1 MKRKNTWLRKKVKA
15 ALAAAI
21 AVSLALGNVSPVLAA
36 GQETERAAADQA
48 GREALPGNGMMLD
61 GSWIVDN
68 RNDEKLKVNEDGS
81 VTITTERGEWGSMK
95 NVLRQKVANKADFV
109 LTVKVS
115 GLVEKDYQ
123 GAFLMASSGAGQA
136 NAVAAVRR
144 YHSYLGGNYGAH
156 ELIGMM
162 SNNGSKSEFY
172 TAEQD
177 RGDEVYLRLKK
188 SGSSFSSYY
197 SKNYSASDE
206 AWTLIADGKDSS
218 INSITQGNLTGT
230 EEIYIGLTANSG
242 GQDNAMDITFSDFRF
257 DGEEI
262 PLGVNLSSL
271 NSVELT
277 CADTV
282 AVGGTANLTMK
293 ALDGNGDELAG
304 ETLDSVVY
312 ASEDEEIATV
322 DQNGVVTGVKAGKTV
337 ISCEV
342 TAGSI
347 VRSARLEIQVGEI
360 VAEKTWTTTSPDGR
374 TTLEVELMTGGTL
387 QYRAKQ
393 DGKITMETSPIGIVT
408 SIGDF
413 SKKLAFKSETSEEE
427 INETY
432 PMLSGKRK
440 TYTNHCKQR
449 TVTFTLEGKEG
460 VEFDLI
466 TRAYDDGTAFR
477 YAIRGSEENAALNIS
492 SETTAFQLPAGADVY
507 YMPHGPG
514 QWTYEGYYE
523 KATTETL
530 AEGAIPSIPLL
541 YKTKDGV
548 WNLLTEAALNGS
560 YTGSMTRVEQGGLL
574 RLAFDPI
581 QSKDVQTTAP
591 FMSPWRTIITG
602 TPEDIVQNTMTENL
616 SPERLEGYDFENW
629 VDPGLSSWSW
639 VTYYGGQENK
649 DTHKKFIDM
658 AADLGWKYYILD
670 EGWQPK
676 TTNGDGTRYT
686 GYREWFYEVRDYANE
701 KGVKLI
707 AWVDSKDISKKE
719 DRESR
724 LDQWAKDG
732 IVGIKTDFF
741 NHESQ
746 SVLQV
751 YDELYKYCAEK
762 HLMVNIHGGNK
773 AAGEIRT
780 YPNVL
785 AREGIAGQE
794 QGGITAEQYT
804 LIPFIR
810 AAVGPADVTEQ
821 LFSRDTSKTTMGF
834 QIALTALVED
844 GIHSMGDSVENYYKV
859 APAISYYKNY
869 PSSWDDLKY
878 LDSVP
883 GDYVNLARKAGDSW
897 YVSGISTKE
906 KDMEVVLDFLESGTD
921 YTAVIYK
928 ENGRSDLVME
938 VQEAT
943 STDRLS
949 IPVLKGGGYAVKV
962 IPREKLDVI
971 TSITTDK
978 TEIELEKNRTYQA
991 KATTSP
997 ADAQYQE
1004 VVWSSANEEIA
1015 KVNSSGLITGMADGE
1030 TTITVSSAFDATVKA
1045 QIKVKVTPERYALDT
1060 ERWEI
1065 ISENEKRFLNSE
1077 TSVSIVTENG
1087 GIGGK
1092 NLFAMKVPED
1102 KTDFTLTAK
1111 VSGGLSANYQGAF
1124 IAVFDKDNIGNNYVS
1139 AGRRYHDYLFP
1150 NSPKRFGMMS
1160 GGGSVGEFYGEDG
1173 NPDSEAYIKL
1183 VKEGNKFTGYYSFD
1197 NQEWTQIV
1205 QNESGKNA
1213 DSVTSDKLANCENL
1227 YVGFYASSGGA
1238 NNELSIT
1245 FEDFTFDGQVI
1256 PIAVDTRPEEP
1267 EEPEAPATP
1276 ESVTEL
1282 TAAVTEVENKYQESD
1297 YTEEDWKVFADAVK
1311 EAKEV
1316 IGNKNATQ
1324 KQVDDAK
1331 KKLEDAVN
1339 LLESKKPEEKPDD
1352 AASEESVTELS
1363 TAVTEAENKYQESDY
1378 TEEDWKVFADAV
1390 KEAKEV
1396 IGNKNATQKQV
1407 DDA

>member
-1 MKRKNTWLRKKVKA
+1 MKRKKGWMRSVKA
-15 ALAAAI
+15 VCAAAMAI
-21 AVSLALGNVSPVLAA
+21 SLALGNVSPALAA
-36 GQETERAAADQA
+36 GQDAKPAVTEKA

-61 GSWIVDN
+61 SSWIVDN
-68 RNDEKLKVNEDGS
+68 PSEGKLKVNEDGS
-81 VTITTERGEWGSMK
+81 VTITTEGGEWGGMK

-109 LTVKVS
+109 LTVKVR
-115 GLVEKDYQ
+115 GLVEKDFQ
-123 GAFLMASSGAGQA
+123 GAYLMASSGPGQA

-144 YHSYLGGNYGAH
+144 YHSFLGGGYGAN
-156 ELIGMM
+156 ELVGMM
-162 SNNGSKSEFY
+162 SNGGSTAEFY
-172 TAEQD
+172 TAEQG
-177 RGDEVYLRLKK
+177 REDEVYLRLKK

-197 SKNYSASDE
+197 SKSYSATDE
-206 AWTLIADGKDSS
+206 GWTLIQDGKNSS
-218 INSITQGNLTGT
+218 INAITQGNLAGT
-230 EEIYIGLTANSG
+230 EEIYIGFTANSG
-242 GQDNAMDITFSDFRF
+242 GQNNGMDITFSDFRF

-271 NSVELT
+271 SSVELT
-277 CADTV
+277 CSDKIA
-282 AVGGTANLTMK
+282 AGGTASLTMK
-293 ALDGNGDELAG
+293 ALDGNGDEIAKEEL
-304 ETLDSVVY
+304 TSVVY
-312 ASEDEEIATV
+312 SSDDEEIATV
-322 DQNGVVTGVKAGKTV
+322 DQKGVVTGVKAGKTV
-337 ISCEV
+337 IRCEV
-342 TAGSI
+342 TAGNI
-347 VRSARLEIQVGEI
+347 VRTASLEVQVGEI
-360 VAEKTWTTTSPDGR
+360 VVEKSWTTTSPDGK
-374 TTLEVELMTGGTL
+374 TVLEVELMTGGAL

-393 DGKITMETSPIGIVT
+393 DGKVTMETSPIGIVT
-408 SIGDF
+408 NLGDF
-413 SKKLAFKSETSEEE
+413 SKKLAYKSETSEEE

-432 PMLSGKRK
+432 PMISGKK
-440 TYTNHCKQR
+440 KIYTNHCKQR
-449 TVTFTLEGKEG
+449 TVTFTLEGKPG
-460 VEFDLI
+460 VEFDFI

-477 YAIRGSEENAALNIS
+477 YAIRGQENEALSIS
-492 SETTAFQLPAGADVY
+492 SETTAFQLPAEAEVY
-507 YMPHGPG
+507 YMPHGSG

-523 KATTETL
+523 KATAETL
-530 AEGAIPSIPLL
+530 EEGAIPSIPLL

-560 YTGSMTRVEQGGLL
+560 YTGSMTRVEKGGLL

-591 FMSPWRTIITG
+591 FLSPWRTIITG

-639 VTYYGGQENK
+639 VTYYGGQENEE
-649 DTHKKFIDM
+649 THKKFIDL

-670 EGWQPK
+670 EGWQPQ

-686 GYREWFYEVRDYANE
+686 GYREWFYRVRDYANE

-707 AWVDSKDISKKE
+707 AWVDSKDISQKE
-719 DRESR
+719 HRESR

-751 YDELYKYCAEK
+751 YDELYKYCAQK

-773 AAGEIRT
+773 ATGEVRT

-821 LFSRDTSKTTMGF
+821 LFSRDVNKTTMGF

-906 KDMEVVLDFLESGTD
+906 KNMEIVLDFLESGTD

-938 VQEAT
+938 VQEAA
-943 STDRLS
+943 STDTLS
-949 IPVLKGGGYAVKV
+949 IPVLKGGGYAVKL
-962 IPREKLDVI
+962 IPKEQLDVV

-978 TEIELEKNRTYQA
+978 TEITLEKNRTYQA
-991 KATTSP
+991 KATPFP

-1015 KVNSSGLITGMADGE
+1015 KVNSSGLITGLADGE
-1030 TTITVSSAFDATVKA
+1030 TTITVSSAFDANVKA
-1045 QIKVKVTPERYALDT
+1045 EIKVKVIPERYALDT

-1092 NLFAMKVPED
+1092 NLFAMKVPEG
-1102 KTDFTLTAK
+1102 KKDFTLTAK

-1124 IAVFDKDNIGNNYVS
+1124 IAVFDKDDIGNNYVS
-1139 AGRRYHDYLFP
+1139 AGRRYHNYLFP

-1160 GGGSVGEFYGEDG
+1160 GGGSIGEFYGEDG
-1173 NPDSEAYIKL
+1173 NPDAEAYIKL

-1197 NQEWTQIV
+1197 NEEWTQIV

-1213 DSVTSDKLANCENL
+1213 ESVTSDKLANCENL

-1238 NNELSIT
+1238 NNELVIT

-1256 PIAVDTRPEEP
+1256 PVAVDTRPEEP
-1267 EEPEAPATP
+1267 ELPATP
-1276 ESVTEL
+1276 ESVAEL
-1282 TAAVTEVENKYQESD
+1282 ADAVAQVENKYQETD
-1297 YTEEDWKVFADAVK
+1297 YTEEDWKTFTDALK
-1311 EAKEV
+1311 EAKQV
-1316 IGNKNATQ
+1316 IGNEEATQ

-1331 KKLEDAVN
+1331 KKLDAAVN
-1339 LLESKKPEEKPDD
+1339 LLE
-1352 AASEESVTELS
+1352 
-1363 TAVTEAENKYQESDY
+1363 
-1378 TEEDWKVFADAV
+1378 
-1390 KEAKEV
+1390 
-1396 IGNKNATQKQV
+1396 
-1407 DDA
+1407 